1 MKKEK
6 NLLYLNNENLLIYM
20 NIKIEDLILN
30 INDF

>member
-6 NLLYLNNENLLIYM
+6 NFLYLNNENLLIYM